1 MNAEKTKDAVREY
14 LKTHGFE
21 KYNIDELTA
30 HFFWYVS
37 GYSPDM
43 ILSEAY
49 EILRQIEIE
58 WKIERKRNNER
69 I

>member
-1 MNAEKTKDAVREY
+1 MGIEKSRDSLREH
-14 LKTHGFE
+14 LAQEGWE
-21 KYNIDELTA
+21 KFDLYELTSRC
-30 HFFWYVS
+30 FYYLSV
-37 GYSPDM
+37 YDPD
-43 ILSEAY
+43 LTLRDAL